1 MLAIDVADAC
11 GKSLAI
17 AAAMSFSKFQ
27 GAMCPKGMSEI
38 QQTIFNHHAL
48 RLGYVQH
55 PCEENRPLLAA
66 WARWSP
72 GEGGMTVKPKNRA
85 PRIYLGIFFAIFVA
99 PALAHDP
106 SHPELNIWFNR
117 LASGRGLC
125 CSLTDGVTVA
135 DPDWESRE
143 GHYRVRLYGEWIDV
157 PDDALITEPNRAGQT
172 MVWPM
177 LFNGEISVRCF
188 MPGSMT

>member
-1 MLAIDVADAC
+1 MQHTVHHAILADRSRC
-11 GKSLAI
+11 GQQSI
-17 AAAMSFSKFQ
+17 AAFCAF
-27 GAMCPKGMSEI
+27 AMCNIRVKRIAG
-38 QQTIFNHHAL
+38 
-48 RLGYVQH
+48 
-55 PCEENRPLLAA
+55 PCWQPGL
-66 WARWSP
+66 RWSP
-72 GEGGMTVKPKNRA
+72 GEGGMTVMPKNRA
-85 PRIYLGIFFAIFVA
+85 PRICLGIFFAIFVA

-106 SHPELNIWFNR
+106 SHPELNTWFNR

-177 LFNGEISVRCF
+177 LFNGVISVRCF
-188 MPGSMT
+188 MPASGHFACAFFRRRSRA